1 MFQAGMLRF
10 LCVRWVQNE
19 NEEKHCICPEIIL
32 PQVFLFP
39 RTDSEGGRGGEVVG
53 ANIVINTIIAMMQCA
68 PV

>member
-32 PQVFLFP
+32 PQVFLLP
-39 RTDSEGGRGGEVVG
+39 QNWQWGEEGGEVVG